1 MNLKKKGLLLGVA
14 VMVLCGVVVY
24 VFFFPKEPFQE
35 KPTGDAMEHVEKFC
49 DQHFGKE
56 WGVDHVFRYND
67 RILFVAVNTQGA
79 VVDLSVHPENRI
91 ILIENIKGPVLLKKR
106 IYRF

>member
-1 MNLKKKGLLLGVA
+1 MLVLSLA
-14 VMVLCGVVVY
+14 VLCVIVY
-24 VFFFPKEPFQE
+24 FLFQKEHFQE
-35 KPTGDAMEHVEKFC
+35 KTTGDGMDHVEKFC

-67 RILFVAVNTQGA
+67 NILFVAVHTQGA
-79 VVDLSVHPENRI
+79 VVDLSVYPENRV
-91 ILIENIKGPVLLKKR
+91 ILVEKIRGPVLLKKR